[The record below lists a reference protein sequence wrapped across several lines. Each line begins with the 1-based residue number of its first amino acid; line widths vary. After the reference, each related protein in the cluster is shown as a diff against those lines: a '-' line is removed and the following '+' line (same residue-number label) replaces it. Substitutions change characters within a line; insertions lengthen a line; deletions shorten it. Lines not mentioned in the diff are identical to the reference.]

1 MGPYPADHIDGRSDG
16 NRRTGM
22 IVANSMSE
30 QRAGSAL
37 RTRRHARPGMF
48 RFDEP
53 KAKPHDGAQNT

>member
-1 MGPYPADHIDGRSDG
+1 
-16 NRRTGM
+16 M

-53 KAKPHDGAQNT
+53 KAKPHDGAQNTDRHGDPDRT